1 MAQGGR
7 SGFHDHFSQV
17 ATGYAAH
24 RPTYPAAVADLLAE
38 LVPRR
43 DLAWDCGCG
52 SGQLSVLLAGRFAR
66 VIATDASAEQIAQA
80 RPHPRVEYRRAPA
93 EASGLPDAVV
103 DLAVAAQAAH
113 WFDLPGYYAEVRR
126 VARPA
131 AIVALLTY
139 GMIRVGADVDAF
151 IDRFY
156 HGVLGKYWPP
166 ERRHVEDGYRSL
178 PFPFDEIP
186 VPPLEM
192 RERWTL
198 AAVLGYIDTWSAAWA
213 LARVEGRGRLEAFRR
228 DLAGLWGP
236 ADTVR
241 PVHWDLTVRAG
252 RLV

>member
-1 MAQGGR
+1 MELGGR
-7 SGFHDHFSQV
+7 SGFHDHFSQI
-17 ATGYAAH
+17 ATAYAAH
-24 RPTYPAAVADLLAE
+24 RPTYPAAVVDLLAE
-38 LVPRR
+38 LAPRR

-66 VIATDASAEQIAQA
+66 VIATDASAEQIAKG
-80 RPHPRVEYRRAPA
+80 RPHPRVEYRRASA

-113 WFDLPGYYAEVRR
+113 WFDLSGYYAEVRR

-139 GMIRVGADVDAF
+139 GMIRVGADVDPL
-151 IDRFY
+151 IERFY
-156 HGVLGKYWPP
+156 HGVLGKHWPP

-192 RERWTL
+192 REQWAL
-198 AAVLGYIDTWSAAWA
+198 AAVLGYVDTWSAAWA
-213 LARVEGRGRLEAFRR
+213 LERAEGRGPLEAFRR
-228 DLAGLWGP
+228 DLARVWGP
-236 ADTVR
+236 AGTVR
-241 PVHWDLTVRAG
+241 AVHWELTVRVG
-252 RLV
+252 RLA

>member
-1 MAQGGR
+1 MELGGR

-24 RPTYPAAVADLLAE
+24 RPTYPATVVDFFATLA
-38 LVPRR
+38 PRC

-66 VIATDASAEQIAQA
+66 VIATDASAEQIAKG

-93 EASGLPDAVV
+93 EVSGLPDAAV

-139 GMIRVGADVDAF
+139 GTIRVGVDVDPL
-151 IDRFY
+151 IERFY
-156 HGVLGKYWPP
+156 HGVLGKYWLP

-186 VPPLEM
+186 VPLLEM
-192 RERWTL
+192 REQWAL
-198 AAVLGYIDTWSAAWA
+198 AAVLGYVDTWSAAWA
-213 LARVEGRGRLEAFRR
+213 LERAEGRGPIEAFRR
-228 DLAGLWGP
+228 DLARLWGP
-236 ADTVR
+236 AGTVR
-241 PVHWDLTVRAG
+241 SVSWDLSVRAVH
-252 RLV
+252 LT